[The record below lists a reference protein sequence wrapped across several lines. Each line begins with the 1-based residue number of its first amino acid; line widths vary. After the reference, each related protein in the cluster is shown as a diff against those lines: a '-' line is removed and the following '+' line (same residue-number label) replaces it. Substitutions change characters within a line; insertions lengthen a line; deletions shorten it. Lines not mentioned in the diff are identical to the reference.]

1 MRRNIRGVEEIIK
14 NYEAFL
20 VDLWG
25 VVHNGVKLFPNI
37 LKVLQKI
44 KEYNKEVI
52 FITNA
57 PRRSNVI
64 KDQLKFFGVDYSSYK
79 DVISSGEISYE
90 KMKTLIANSHRKLFC
105 YHIGPSRDNNLI
117 DSLNLTITKE
127 VSKTDFILNT
137 GPWGDDDILENYTN
151 ILDNLRKKNLPMIC
165 SNPDKVVIR
174 DENFMICAGLLAEYY
189 ENIGGI
195 VEYFGK
201 PLPLIYNVCF
211 EKLKTKNKKKILVI
225 GDSLENDIKG
235 ANMQGLDSI
244 LVTSGIHRRVNNNN
258 MNIDIKKLDDLMNKK
273 NIFAKYYIYELC
285 W

>member
-1 MRRNIRGVEEIIK
+1 
-14 NYEAFL
+14 
-20 VDLWG
+20 
-25 VVHNGVKLFPNI
+25 
-37 LKVLQKI
+37 
-44 KEYNKEVI
+44 
-52 FITNA
+52 
-57 PRRSNVI
+57 
-64 KDQLKFFGVDYSSYK
+64 
-79 DVISSGEISYE
+79 
-90 KMKTLIANSHRKLFC
+90 
-105 YHIGPSRDNNLI
+105 
-117 DSLNLTITKE
+117 
-127 VSKTDFILNT
+127 
-137 GPWGDDDILENYTN
+137 
-151 ILDNLRKKNLPMIC
+151 MIC

-244 LVTSGIHRRVNNNN
+244 LVTSGIHRRVNNN